1 MTIGLAPR
9 RPRLQ
14 RGTGFSVGPETVEVA
29 SLEVDDLSKP
39 AEPSARPLLIG
50 IPETLHSHFKSN
62 A

>member
-1 MTIGLAPR
+1 LTPR

-39 AEPSARPLLIG
+39 AEPSARPLPLLIS